1 MYRVADLARAPNL
14 LSLARIPLAAL
25 FPFASHDVSWA
36 LVVLGLAG
44 LTDVLDGWLARRL
57 GAETAIGAVVD
68 PVADKV
74 FALTVM
80 VTLVVEQ
87 RLPLWGIPALLMREI
102 LEAPLLAWVLIRRH
116 RLREPVGETRANVP
130 GKVATVAQFAAV
142 IVAIALPR
150 LLSPALGITA
160 IAAGAA
166 GVLYW
171 VRELKRP
178 AASAGQAA

>member
-1 MYRVADLARAPNL
+1 MYRAADLGRAPNL
-14 LSLARIPLAAL
+14 LSLARIPLALL
-25 FPFASHDVSWA
+25 FPFASRSVPAS
-36 LVVLGLAG
+36 LLVLGLAG

-57 GAETAIGAVVD
+57 RAETAIGAVID
-68 PVADKV
+68 PVADKI

-80 VTLVVEQ
+80 VTLLVEQ
-87 RLPLWGIPALLMREI
+87 RLPGWGIPALMLREI

-142 IVAIALPR
+142 IAAIALPAW
-150 LLSPALGITA
+150 LTPALVVTA
-160 IAAGAA
+160 AAAGAA

-178 AASAGQAA
+178 PASARQVA